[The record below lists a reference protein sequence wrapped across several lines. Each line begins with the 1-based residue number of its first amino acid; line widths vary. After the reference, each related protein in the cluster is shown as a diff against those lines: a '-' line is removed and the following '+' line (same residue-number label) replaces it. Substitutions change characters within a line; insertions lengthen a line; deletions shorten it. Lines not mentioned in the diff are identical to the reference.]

1 VSTWGMSLSSS
12 RSMRRLAR
20 LEGWQRHALALA
32 CSAVAVGVVTVVIQL
47 LKPVAPVISL
57 GVLYVFAVLAVAGVF
72 GLGYSVLVSVASML
86 AFNWFFLPPTGSFTL
101 SDSRNW
107 LVLAVYLTVAV
118 VVSTQAT
125 RSRSRADDAEQ
136 RERETAVLAELATA
150 LLQGGKIADQI
161 DEIGRRVALVLDAD
175 SARIELGP
183 PHPAGPHE
191 SPLPLAAGSRAVGTV
206 YLPDQANPSLRVRKR
221 FLPALSSL
229 LAVAVDRETLA
240 AQALQAETLRQ
251 SDAAKTAV
259 LRAASHDF
267 RTPLTSIHAAVEA
280 LEAGSIELSETD
292 RRELMTTIRVET
304 ERLIR
309 LVSNLLDLSR
319 IQAEAAAPMQ
329 ELWTPDALVAQ
340 AIAALGGNAG
350 DRIQDQVA
358 TTLPPVRVDPTHAQR
373 VLVNLIENALRHS
386 PDGEPVSIRAT
397 NTRREVIFRVIDRG
411 PGIPADQLE
420 EIFEPFHAGSDGGG
434 AGLGLAIARG
444 FAEANGGRVWAES
457 QPGQGA
463 TFAFALPSEQPPE

>member
-1 VSTWGMSLSSS
+1 
-12 RSMRRLAR
+12 
-20 LEGWQRHALALA
+20 
-32 CSAVAVGVVTVVIQL
+32 VI
-47 LKPVAPVISL
+47 
-57 GVLYVFAVLAVAGVF
+57 
-72 GLGYSVLVSVASML
+72 VSVASML

-125 RSRSRADDAEQ
+125 RSRARADDAEQ
-136 RERETAVLAELATA
+136 RERETAVVAELATA

-161 DEIGRRVALVLDAD
+161 DDIGQRVALVLDAD

-183 PHPAGPHE
+183 PRPAGAAE

-221 FLPALSSL
+221 FLPALASL

-267 RTPLTSIHAAVEA
+267 RTPLTSIHAAIEA
-280 LEAGSIELSETD
+280 LDAHSIELNETD
-292 RRELMTTIRVET
+292 RRALMTTIRVET

-319 IQAEAAAPMQ
+319 IEAEAAAPVQ

-340 AIAALGGNAG
+340 AIAALGGDAG

-373 VLVNLIENALRHS
+373 VLVNLLENALRHS
-386 PDGEPVSIRAT
+386 PVDQPVSIRAT
-397 NTRREVIFRVIDRG
+397 STRREVIFRVIDHG
-411 PGIPADQLE
+411 PGIPPDQLE
-420 EIFEPFHAGSDGGG
+420 AIFEPFHAGANGGG

-463 TFAFALPSEQPPE
+463 TFAFALPSEQPPQ

>member
-1 VSTWGMSLSSS
+1 MTTWGMSLSSS
-12 RSMRRLAR
+12 PTLQRLAR
-20 LEGWQRHALALA
+20 LDGPRRHALALA
-32 CSAVAVGVVTVVIQL
+32 SCAVAVAVVTAVILL
-47 LKPVAPVISL
+47 LKPIAPVISL
-57 GVLYVFAVLAVAGVF
+57 GVLYVFAVLAIAVVF
-72 GLGYSVLVSVASML
+72 GLAYSVLVSVASML
-86 AFNWFFLPPTGSFTL
+86 AFNWFCLPPVGSFTL
-101 SDSRNW
+101 QDSRNW

-118 VVSTQAT
+118 TVSTQAT
-125 RSRSRADDAEQ
+125 RSRGRAAEAEQ

-175 SARIELGP
+175 AARIELGP
-183 PHPAGPHE
+183 PRPAGTHE

-221 FLPALSSL
+221 FLPALASL

-292 RRELMTTIRVET
+292 RQQLMTTIRVET

-329 ELWTPDALVAQ
+329 ELWTPDALVTQ
-340 AIAALGGNAG
+340 AIAALGGDAG

-386 PDGEPVSIRAT
+386 PADEPVSIRAT
-397 NTRREVIFRVIDRG
+397 NTRREVIIRVIDRG

-420 EIFEPFHAGSDGGG
+420 EIFEPFHAGTNGGG

-463 TFAFALPSEQPPE
+463 TFAFALPSEQPPQ